1 MQKSSGLLILSLK
14 KKKLICDSDSLMFGL
29 FPDNENSTY

>member
-14 KKKLICDSDSLMFGL
+14 KKLICDSLMFGL
-29 FPDNENSTY
+29 FPDNENSTC